1 MSTTDAPTV
10 TTITPPAGCFFPGTI
25 AFDAADRAM
34 ASEDARRVLQTMI
47 VEPDAL
53 VVEMRPC

>member
-1 MSTTDAPTV
+1 LSTTDAPIV

-25 AFDAADRAM
+25 AFDATVRAM
-34 ASEDARRVLQTMI
+34 ASEDARQVLQTMTI
-47 VEPDAL
+47 EPDAL